1 MTQITETMA
10 KDVLDY
16 FRIRHKE
23 QVTFLKELVTL
34 ESPSHDAASQKKIL
48 LLLQKQLQDLDFK
61 VFYMP
66 GQNTGGYLYARPK
79 HRHKSKPL
87 QLLLGHCDTVWGKD
101 TLGTMPITKLDG
113 KLTGPGV
120 YDMKAGLTQM
130 IFSLKA
136 IHDLKLET
144 TLTPVILINSDEEI
158 GSRDSRNAIKR
169 LAKICERAFVM
180 EPPLGLEGKLKTARK
195 GLGRFTI
202 TVTGKAAHAGLDPNK
217 GINAIVELSH
227 QMQQLYSMNDFE
239 KGITVNVGTIQ
250 GGISPNVVAPESKAV
265 VDVRV
270 LNNSD
275 GEAITKKIYGLQP
288 SIPNIK
294 SKVEGGMGRPPMER
308 TPRNQRLWQLAKAK
322 ALELGLDLEEGTAG
336 GGSDG
341 NTTSEYTATLDGL
354 GTTGDGAHAQHEY
367 IFLEQLP
374 ERTALLTLL
383 LLSNS
388 VKDKHHGS

>member
-1 MTQITETMA
+1 MTANMA

-16 FRIRHKE
+16 FRNQHKE
-23 QVTFLKELVTL
+23 QVTFLKELVKL
-34 ESPSHDAASQKKIL
+34 ETPSHDAASQEKIL
-48 LLLQKQLQDLDFK
+48 LLLQKQLEDLDFHVLK
-61 VFYMP
+61 MP
-66 GQNTGGYLYARPK
+66 GKSNGGYLYARPK
-79 HRHKSKPL
+79 QRDKSKPL
-87 QLLLGHCDTVWGKD
+87 QLLLGHCDTVWEKN
-101 TLGTMPITKLDG
+101 TLRTMPIAKLNG

-130 IFSLKA
+130 IFSLKV
-136 IHDLKLET
+136 IHDLKLQT
-144 TLTPVILINSDEEI
+144 TLTPLILINTDEEI

-195 GLGRFTI
+195 GIGRFTI

-227 QMQQLYSMNDFE
+227 LVQQLYAMNDFE

-275 GEAITKKIYGLQP
+275 GKAITKKIYGLQT
-288 SIPNIK
+288 SIPNTKITR
-294 SKVEGGMGRPPMER
+294 EGGMGRPPMER
-308 TPRNQRLWQLAKAK
+308 TPRNQKLWQLAKAK
-322 ALELGLDLEEGTAG
+322 ALELGLDLEEATAG

-354 GTTGDGAHAQHEY
+354 GTTGDGAHAQHEF
-367 IFLEQLP
+367 IFVEQLP

-388 VKDKHHGS
+388 VKDKYHGS